1 MVTPMMLLRRSLIV
15 LVLTFVAT
23 LGWAENCLTTGDMDP
38 ATRSAIETTAK
49 QFYQATAT
57 GDFASLR
64 NAAIPA
70 LQGNFG
76 GIERAVAT
84 NKDAFAGTQP
94 EVYST
99 YILDATGGAP
109 TLDSASFL
117 CGVYNSPN
125 RLQFSIPNLPAA
137 KYAFVIMEANG
148 QKGPYWLSLVLQE
161 MGGSWKLA
169 GFYPKARHAGDKGPG
184 WFLTQAR
191 DYRAKGQMHNAY
203 FYYVAARNLALP
215 VSFMM
220 TRPIEKLD
228 SEAQPIVPKDDP
240 GDNPMAFSS
249 NSGKSYSITEIT
261 PIAASDG
268 VHLILKYKALGP
280 VSDTRTSFQNNM
292 DLIQSFAQKYP
303 EYKDAFSAVEA
314 WAIDPQS
321 GQDYETMLKVAD
333 LK

>member
-1 MVTPMMLLRRSLIV
+1 MMLLRRSLIV

-23 LGWAENCLTTGDMDP
+23 LAWSETCLTTGDMDP
-38 ATRSAIETTAK
+38 ATRSAIENTAK
-49 QFYQATAT
+49 RFYQATAT
-57 GDFASLR
+57 GDFATLR
-64 NAAIPA
+64 NAAIPS

-94 EVYST
+94 DVYST

-109 TLDSASFL
+109 TLDNAMFM

-125 RLQFSIPNLPAA
+125 RLEFQIPNLPAA
-137 KYAFVIMEANG
+137 KYAFVILDANG
-148 QKGPYWLSLVLQE
+148 QKGPYWLSLVLQQ
-161 MGGSWKLA
+161 MPDGWKLA
-169 GFYPKARHAGDKGPG
+169 GFYPKALHAGDKGPG

-203 FYYVAARNLALP
+203 FYYVEARNLALP

-228 SEAQPIVPKDDP
+228 SEAQPIVPKDIP
-240 GDNPMAFSS
+240 GDSPLAFTS
-249 NSGKSYSITEIT
+249 NAGKSYSITEIT
-261 PIAASDG
+261 PIAATDG
-268 VHLILKYKALGP
+268 VHLILKYKSPVA
-280 VSDTRTSFQNNM
+280 VSDTRNAFQNNM
-292 DLIQSFAQKYP
+292 DLINSFGQKYP
-303 EYKDAFSAVEA
+303 EYKSAFSAIEA

-321 GQDYETMLKVAD
+321 GQDYEIMLKMSD
-333 LK
+333 IK